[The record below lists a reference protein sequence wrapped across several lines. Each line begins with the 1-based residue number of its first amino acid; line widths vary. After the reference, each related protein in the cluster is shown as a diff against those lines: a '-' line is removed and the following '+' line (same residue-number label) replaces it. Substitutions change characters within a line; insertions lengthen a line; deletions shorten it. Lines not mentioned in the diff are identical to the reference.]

1 MNRMCPSEFKFN
13 WGICL
18 FFSTRIFM
26 GVQIFQLKRIK
37 RIREEIKKRRRPS
50 VSSVRQPETCD
61 TAESACPLSVSL
73 SAVLPQRRSRHTSA
87 YSSFLSSL
95 LQLFVC
101 VSDNLLRNSPKSSV
115 NFIFFFSNFYF
126 VIGFFP
132 SPGFW

>member
-1 MNRMCPSEFKFN
+1 
-13 WGICL
+13 
-18 FFSTRIFM
+18 M

-37 RIREEIKKRRRPS
+37 RIREEIKKRRRRRRPS

-115 NFIFFFSNFYF
+115 NFFFKFLFCHR
-126 VIGFFP
+126 VFP
-132 SPGFW
+132 LSWVLVAPRLYDTQHSTAHLK